1 MSEIFKAE
9 NYQFS
14 ALSIPFLIAT
24 VVVLLVAVYVAL
36 VRGAPVLR
44 FALLM
49 VCAGLLPFVSA
60 SAMVGSTQNPEVAEV
75 LYKFGFVLLGFASTG
90 AMLFELA
97 LIHRVP
103 QFKWVIIAALVIS
116 AVSGA
121 LGITTDLFIDGTRL
135 TETGLLYFT
144 MGPLGLVSSTLIGV
158 WVGIGVTTV
167 WRHID
172 LEPSPARRKVLRNA
186 SLAFSICALGLVDV
200 PLSYGIGW
208 HPVAWL
214 ALTVGLLLALRLL
227 IADDLIHVQD
237 FDRRVPLVIL
247 YMVVAAAAVWLLR
260 DRLGPHSS
268 IALFTLCVVALYY
281 ALRAML
287 ALIEV
292 SFRPTTTNQDRDS
305 PLDRAL
311 SRYAETVQRLTSEE
325 AVGAETIE
333 IVKLGL
339 GAERIGFFLPSED
352 DYSWVKLDGG
362 VLPESHT
369 PDPLTLGWLS
379 EQNEPILKDTLGTL
393 RLGDLREPIERLFD
407 VHRAEVIVPL
417 VNRDELVG
425 IITVGDLPDGRA
437 VRADEQRFLHRLRD
451 HASSAL
457 VYARMH
463 REAARRVE
471 VDKDVELA
479 AAVQTGF
486 VPSND
491 AIDVGAGHVRIA
503 GAYTPASQCGGDWW
517 SVHGLPDERVLV
529 LIGDVTGHGIA
540 AAMVTAAAKGCYD
553 VAQRLMAT
561 DLNLVRLLELLDG
574 SVRRVGAGK
583 FHMTCFATLLD
594 PANGTVT
601 YANAGHVVPYLC
613 RKSGDRGYDLDA
625 LVARGNPL
633 GAGENPK
640 YRQDTAKLRAG
651 DMLVWYTDGIV
662 ECMNHQQRQ
671 FGDRRMQRLLRKL
684 ETEDVVKVR
693 EKVLRASAAFRE
705 GVPADDDITL
715 VVGRVT

>member
-9 NYQFS
+9 HYQFS
-14 ALSIPFLIAT
+14 ALSIPFAIAT
-24 VVVLLVAVYVAL
+24 VVVLLVGIYVAL

-44 FALLM
+44 WSLLM
-49 VCAGLLPFVSA
+49 VCAGLLPYVAA
-60 SAMVGSTQNPEVAEV
+60 SALVGSTQDPEVAKH
-75 LYKFGFVLLGFASTG
+75 LYKLGFALLGFASAG

-103 QFKWVIIAALVIS
+103 QFKWVIIASLV
-116 AVSGA
+116 VSTAMGV
-121 LGITTDLFIDGTRL
+121 LGLTTDLMVGGIRETS
-135 TETGLLYFT
+135 TGLLYFT
-144 MGPLGLVSSTLIGV
+144 MGPLGPLGSSMIGL
-158 WVGIGVTTV
+158 WVGIGVITV
-167 WRHID
+167 WRRID

-186 SLAFSICALGLVDV
+186 SLAFSLCALGLLDV

-208 HPVAWL
+208 HPIAWL
-214 ALTVGLLLALRLL
+214 ALTAGLLLALRLL
-227 IADDLIHVQD
+227 IADDLIHAQD
-237 FDRRVPLVIL
+237 FDRTVPLGVL
-247 YMVVAAAAVWLLR
+247 YVVVAAAAVWLLR
-260 DRLGPHSS
+260 DSLGPDAS
-268 IALFTLCVVALYY
+268 IPLFTVCIVALYY

-287 ALIEV
+287 GLIEL
-292 SFRPTTTNQDRDS
+292 SLRPTAKQERDS

-311 SRYAETVQRLTSEE
+311 SRYAETVQRLTGEDE
-325 AVGAETIE
+325 VGNETIE
-333 IVKLGL
+333 IIKLGL
-339 GAERIGFFLPSED
+339 GAERIGFFLPSEE

-369 PDPLTLGWLS
+369 PDPLTLGWLT
-379 EQNEPILKDTLGTL
+379 EQNEPILKDTLSTL
-393 RLGDLREPIERLFD
+393 RLGDLREPIERLFE

-425 IITVGDLPDGRA
+425 IVTVGELPDGRA

-463 REAARRVE
+463 REASRRVE

-486 VPSND
+486 VPGD
-491 AIDVGAGHVRIA
+491 EVIDVADGRVTVA

-517 SVHGLPDERVLV
+517 SVHELPDKRVLV

-561 DLNLVRLLELLDG
+561 DLDLVRLLELLDR

-594 PANGTVT
+594 PAQRTVT

-633 GAGENPK
+633 GAGDNPK
-640 YRQDTAKLRAG
+640 YRQDTAALEEG
-651 DMLVWYTDGIV
+651 DILVWYTDGIV

-684 ETEDVVKVR
+684 DTEDVVKVR